1 MSERTFNWKNKDIR
15 AQVDVVDSKL
25 LPTLL
30 LRNALVLNP
39 YVKQWLKKN
48 IWIYQDRIVYV
59 GHELPNRAE
68 EIHTIDCEGKYIVP
82 GYIEPHAH
90 PFQIYNPQTLAE
102 YVSQYG
108 TTTFVNDN
116 LFLLLQSG
124 KKKALT
130 ILNELKKQPVQYF
143 WWSRYDLQT
152 EVLNEDHVLP
162 FDVRKQWIEHPDV
175 IQGGEMTGWPR
186 LVDGDDLMLHCMQA
200 TKKQRKR
207 IEGHFPGASDK
218 TLTKMKLFGAD
229 CDHEAM
235 TGDEVMRR
243 LELGYYVS
251 LRNSSIRPDVR
262 KILQELHEKGFRYY
276 DHFFYTTDGA
286 TPNFYKGGMTNEL
299 IRIALEE
306 GVPAIDAYNMA
317 SFNIAKYYQM
327 DDYLGV
333 VGPGRLASLNILE
346 DPLNPNPVTVLSKG
360 TILREDGC
368 NLKAF
373 TKTDWH
379 KGGLVPLA
387 LSYDMTMDDLQ
398 FSMPMGVKMRNAV
411 IMEPYM
417 IEIDNSMEQL
427 SFDHDES
434 YLTMLDRHGKWRV
447 NTMIKGFASSVQGF
461 VSSFTTTGDIVAIGK
476 NKADMLLAFARMKEI
491 GGGIV
496 LAENGSILYEIPL
509 ALCGC
514 ASSEAYEVVLEKE
527 QKLRDLLTER
537 GYEFCDPIYTL
548 LFLQSTHLPYIRITP
563 RGIFDVMKK
572 TVLFPS
578 IMR

>member
-15 AQVDVVDSKL
+15 SQADVVDSKL

-30 LRNALVLNP
+30 LRDALVLNP
-39 YVKQWLKKN
+39 FLKQWLKKN
-48 IWIYQDRIVYV
+48 VWIYGDRIVYV
-59 GHELPNRAE
+59 GHELPDAAE
-68 EIHTIDCEGKYIVP
+68 HIHTINCEGKYIVP
-82 GYIEPHAH
+82 GYIEPHTH

-102 YVSQYG
+102 YVSQFG

-116 LFLLLQSG
+116 LFFLLHSG

-130 ILNELKKQPVQYF
+130 ILEELKKQPVQYF

-152 EVLNEDHVLP
+152 EVLNEDQLLS

-175 IQGGEMTGWPR
+175 IQGGELTGWPR
-186 LVDGDDLMLHCMQA
+186 LMDGDDLMLHCMQA
-200 TKKQRKR
+200 TKKLRKR
-207 IEGHFPGASDK
+207 IEGHFPGASEK

-229 CDHEAM
+229 SDHEAM
-235 TGDEVMRR
+235 DGGEVMRR

-251 LRNSSIRPDVR
+251 LRHSSIRPDLR
-262 KILQELHEKGFRYY
+262 TILQDLHQKGFRHY

-286 TPNFYKGGMTNEL
+286 TPHFYKGGMTNEL
-299 IRIALEE
+299 IKIALEE

-333 VGPGRLASLNILE
+333 VGPGRLASLNILD
-346 DPLNPNPVTVLSKG
+346 DPMNPDPVTVISKG
-360 TILREDGC
+360 ILLREDGR
-368 NLKAF
+368 NMNAF
-373 TKTDWH
+373 TETDWK
-379 KGGLVPLA
+379 KGGLVPLE

-398 FSMPMGVKMRNAV
+398 FSMPMGVTMRNAV

-417 IEIDNSMEQL
+417 IAIDNSVDQL
-427 SFDHDES
+427 SFDHDEC
-434 YLTMLDRHGKWRV
+434 YLTLLDKHGKWRV
-447 NTMIKGFASSVQGF
+447 NTMLKGFADRVQGF
-461 VSSFTTTGDIVAIGK
+461 VSSYTTTGDIIAAGK
-476 NKADMLLAFARMKEI
+476 NKEDILLAFSRMKEI

-496 LAENGSILYEIPL
+496 LAENGKILHEIPL
-509 ALCGC
+509 ALNGS
-514 ASSEAYEVVLEKE
+514 ASAEKYEEVLEKE
-527 QKLRDLLTER
+527 QKLRTLLEER
-537 GYEFCDPIYTL
+537 GYRFCDPIYTL

>member
-15 AQVDVVDSKL
+15 SQADIVDSKL

-30 LRNALVLNP
+30 LRDALVLNP
-39 YVKQWLKKN
+39 FLKQWLKKN
-48 IWIYQDRIVYV
+48 VWIYGDRIVYV
-59 GHELPNRAE
+59 GHELPDAAE
-68 EIHTIDCEGKYIVP
+68 YIHTINCEGKYIVP
-82 GYIEPHAH
+82 GYIEPHTH

-102 YVSQYG
+102 YVSQFG

-116 LFLLLQSG
+116 LFFLLHSG

-130 ILNELKKQPVQYF
+130 ILEELKKQPVQYF

-152 EVLNEDHVLP
+152 EVLNEDQLLS

-175 IQGGEMTGWPR
+175 IQGGELTGWPR
-186 LVDGDDLMLHCMQA
+186 LMDGDDLMLHCMQA
-200 TKKQRKR
+200 TKKLRKR
-207 IEGHFPGASDK
+207 IEGHFPGASEK

-229 CDHEAM
+229 SDHEAM
-235 TGDEVMRR
+235 NGDEVMRR

-251 LRNSSIRPDVR
+251 LRHSSIRPDLR
-262 KILQELHEKGFRYY
+262 TILQDLHQKGFRHY

-286 TPNFYKGGMTNEL
+286 TPHFYKGGMTNEL
-299 IRIALEE
+299 IKIALEE

-327 DDYLGV
+327 DDFLGV
-333 VGPGRLASLNILE
+333 IGPGRLASLNILD
-346 DPLNPNPVTVLSKG
+346 DPMNPDPVTVISKG
-360 TILREDGC
+360 ILLREDGR
-368 NLKAF
+368 NMKAF
-373 TKTDWH
+373 TETDWK
-379 KGGLVPLA
+379 KGGLVPLE

-398 FSMPMGVKMRNAV
+398 FSMPMGVIMRNAV

-417 IEIDNSMEQL
+417 IAIDNSVDQL
-427 SFDHDES
+427 SFDHDEC
-434 YLTMLDRHGKWRV
+434 YLTLLDKHGKWRV
-447 NTMIKGFASSVQGF
+447 NTMLKGFADRVQGF
-461 VSSFTTTGDIVAIGK
+461 VSSYTTTGDIIAAGK
-476 NKADMLLAFARMKEI
+476 NKEDILLAFSRMKEI

-496 LAENGSILYEIPL
+496 LAENGKILHEIPL
-509 ALCGC
+509 ALNGS
-514 ASSEAYEVVLEKE
+514 ASAENYEEVLEKE
-527 QKLRDLLTER
+527 QKLRTLLEER
-537 GYEFCDPIYTL
+537 GYRFCDPIYTL

>member
-15 AQVDVVDSKL
+15 SQVDVVDSKL

-39 YVKQWLKKN
+39 FLKQWLKKN

-59 GHELPNRAE
+59 GDDLPNKAGH
-68 EIHTIDCEGKYIVP
+68 IHTIDCEGKYIVP

-90 PFQIYNPQTLAE
+90 PFQIYNPHTLAE
-102 YVSQYG
+102 YVSQFG

-130 ILNELKKQPVQYF
+130 VLDELKKQPVQYF

-152 EVLNEDHVLP
+152 EVLHEDHILP
-162 FDVRKQWIEHPDV
+162 FDVRKQWMEHPDV
-175 IQGGEMTGWPR
+175 LQGGEMTGWPR
-186 LVDGDDLMLHCMQA
+186 LMDGDDLILHCMQT
-200 TKKQRKR
+200 TKKHRKR
-207 IEGHFPGASDK
+207 IEGHFPGASEK

-229 CDHEAM
+229 SDHEAM
-235 TGDEVMRR
+235 TGDEVLRR

-251 LRNSSIRPDVR
+251 LRNSSIRPDL
-262 KILQELHEKGFRYY
+262 KNILEDLHERNFRQY

-286 TPNFYKGGMTNEL
+286 TPNFYKGGMINEM
-299 IRIALEE
+299 IRIALDE

-317 SFNIAKYYQM
+317 SFNIAKYYQI

-333 VGPGRLASLNILE
+333 VGPGRLASLNILD
-346 DPLNPNPVTVLSKG
+346 DPANPDPVTVLSKG
-360 TILREDGC
+360 VILREDGR
-368 NLKAF
+368 NMNAF
-373 TKTDWH
+373 TEMDWN
-379 KGGLVPLA
+379 KGGLVPLE

-417 IEIDNSMEQL
+417 IAIDNSVDQL
-427 SFDHDES
+427 SFDHDEC
-434 YLTMLDRHGKWRV
+434 YLTMLDKQGKWRV
-447 NTMIKGFASSVQGF
+447 NTMVKGFASSVQGF
-461 VSSFTTTGDIVAIGK
+461 VSSFTTTGDIIAIGK

-496 LAENGSILYEIPL
+496 LAENGEILHEIPL
-509 ALCGC
+509 HLCGC
-514 ASSEAYEVVLEKE
+514 ASSEKYETVLEKE
-527 QKLRDLLTER
+527 LKLKTLLAER
-537 GYEFCDPIYTL
+537 GYQFSDPIYTL

>member
-68 EIHTIDCEGKYIVP
+68 EIPTIDCEGKYIVP

-346 DPLNPNPVTVLSKG
+346 DPQNPNPVTVLSKG

-368 NLKAF
+368 DLKAF
-373 TKTDWH
+373 TNMDWN
-379 KGGLVPLA
+379 KGGLVPLE

-447 NTMIKGFASSVQGF
+447 NTMIKGFASNVQGF

-496 LAENGSILYEIPL
+496 LAENGNILYEIPL

-537 GYEFCDPIYTL
+537 GYKFSDPVYTL

>member
-68 EIHTIDCEGKYIVP
+68 KIHTIDCEGKYIVP

-262 KILQELHEKGFRYY
+262 KILQELHGKGFCYY

-368 NLKAF
+368 DLKAF
-373 TKTDWH
+373 TNMDWN
-379 KGGLVPLA
+379 KGGLVPLE

-417 IEIDNSMEQL
+417 IEIDNSVEQL

-434 YLTMLDRHGKWRV
+434 YLTMLDKHGKWRV
-447 NTMIKGFASSVQGF
+447 NTMIKGFASNVQGF

-496 LAENGSILYEIPL
+496 LAENGNILYEIPL
-509 ALCGC
+509 SLCGC

-537 GYEFCDPIYTL
+537 GYKFSDPVYTL

>member
-15 AQVDVVDSKL
+15 AQVDVVDAKL

-59 GHELPNRAE
+59 GHELPDRTE

-130 ILNELKKQPVQYF
+130 ILNELKKLPVQYF

-162 FDVRKQWIEHPDV
+162 FDVRKQWIEHADV

-251 LRNSSIRPDVR
+251 LRNSSIRPDLR
-262 KILQELHEKGFRYY
+262 NILKELHEKGFRYY

-346 DPLNPNPVTVLSKG
+346 DPLQPNPVTVLSKG
-360 TILREDGC
+360 KILREDGRDM
-368 NLKAF
+368 NAF
-373 TKTDWH
+373 PHTNWN
-379 KGGLVPLA
+379 KGGLVPLE

-417 IEIDNSMEQL
+417 IEIDNSVEQL

-476 NKADMLLAFARMKEI
+476 NKADMLLAFSRMKEI

-496 LAENGSILYEIPL
+496 LAENGKILHEIPL
-509 ALCGC
+509 SLCGC
-514 ASSEAYEVVLEKE
+514 ASSESYDIVLEKE

-537 GYEFCDPIYTL
+537 GYEYCDPVYTL

>member
-152 EVLNEDHVLP
+152 EVLNEDHVLS

-262 KILQELHEKGFRYY
+262 NILQELHEKGFRYY

-360 TILREDGC
+360 IILREDGSDM
-368 NLKAF
+368 KAF
-373 TKTDWH
+373 TKTDWN
-379 KGGLVPLA
+379 KGGLVPLE

-434 YLTMLDRHGKWRV
+434 YLTMLDKHGKWRV

-496 LAENGSILYEIPL
+496 LAENGNILHEIPL

-514 ASSEAYEVVLEKE
+514 ASSETYEDVLEKE
-527 QKLRDLLTER
+527 QKLKYLLTER
-537 GYEFCDPIYTL
+537 GYEFCDPVYTL

>member
-59 GHELPNRAE
+59 GHELPNKAE

-262 KILQELHEKGFRYY
+262 NILQELHEKGFRYY

-360 TILREDGC
+360 IILREDGS
-368 NLKAF
+368 NMKAF
-373 TKTDWH
+373 TKTDWN
-379 KGGLVPLA
+379 KGGLVPLE

-434 YLTMLDRHGKWRV
+434 YLTMLDKHGKWRV
-447 NTMIKGFASSVQGF
+447 NTMIKGFA
-461 VSSFTTTGDIVAIGK
+461 
-476 NKADMLLAFARMKEI
+476 
-491 GGGIV
+491 
-496 LAENGSILYEIPL
+496 
-509 ALCGC
+509 
-514 ASSEAYEVVLEKE
+514 
-527 QKLRDLLTER
+527 
-537 GYEFCDPIYTL
+537 
-548 LFLQSTHLPYIRITP
+548 
-563 RGIFDVMKK
+563 
-572 TVLFPS
+572 
-578 IMR
+578 

>member
-82 GYIEPHAH
+82 GYIEPHVH

-116 LFLLLQSG
+116 LFLLLQTG

-262 KILQELHEKGFRYY
+262 KILQELHEKDFRYY

-333 VGPGRLASLNILE
+333 VGPGRLASLNVLE

-360 TILREDGC
+360 IILREDGC
-368 NLKAF
+368 DLKAF
-373 TKTDWH
+373 TKTVWS
-379 KGGLVPLA
+379 KGGLVPLE

-417 IEIDNSMEQL
+417 IEIDNSLEQL

-514 ASSEAYEVVLEKE
+514 ASSEAYEDVLEKE

-537 GYEFCDPIYTL
+537 GYEFCDPVYTL

>member
-59 GHELPNRAE
+59 GHELPDKTE

-130 ILNELKKQPVQYF
+130 ILNELKKLPVQYF

-162 FDVRKQWIEHPDV
+162 FDVRKHWIEHPDV

-251 LRNSSIRPDVR
+251 LRNSSIRPDLR
-262 KILQELHEKGFRYY
+262 NILQELHEKGFRYY

-346 DPLNPNPVTVLSKG
+346 DPLQPNPVTVLSKG
-360 TILREDGC
+360 KILREDGC
-368 NLKAF
+368 DMNAF
-373 TKTDWH
+373 PHTNWN
-379 KGGLVPLA
+379 KGGLVPLE

-417 IEIDNSMEQL
+417 IEIDNSVEQL

-476 NKADMLLAFARMKEI
+476 NKADMLLAFSRMKEI

-496 LAENGSILYEIPL
+496 LAENGKILHEIPL
-509 ALCGC
+509 SLCGC
-514 ASSEAYEVVLEKE
+514 ASSESYDIVLEKE
-527 QKLRDLLTER
+527 QKLRNLLTER
-537 GYEFCDPIYTL
+537 GYEYCDPVYTL

>member
-15 AQVDVVDSKL
+15 SQADVVDSKL

-30 LRNALVLNP
+30 LRDALVLNP
-39 YVKQWLKKN
+39 FLKQWLKKN
-48 IWIYQDRIVYV
+48 VWIYGDRIVYV
-59 GHELPNRAE
+59 GHELPDAVE
-68 EIHTIDCEGKYIVP
+68 HIHTINCEGKYIVP
-82 GYIEPHAH
+82 GYIEPHTH

-102 YVSQYG
+102 YVSQFG

-116 LFLLLQSG
+116 LFFLLHSG

-130 ILNELKKQPVQYF
+130 ILEELKKQPVQYF

-152 EVLNEDHVLP
+152 EVLNEDQLLS

-175 IQGGEMTGWPR
+175 IQGGELTGWPR
-186 LVDGDDLMLHCMQA
+186 LMDGDDLMLHCMQA
-200 TKKQRKR
+200 TKKLRKR
-207 IEGHFPGASDK
+207 IEGHFPGASEK

-229 CDHEAM
+229 SDHEAM
-235 TGDEVMRR
+235 NGDEVMRR

-251 LRNSSIRPDVR
+251 LRHSSIRPDLR
-262 KILQELHEKGFRYY
+262 TILQDLHQKGFRHY

-286 TPNFYKGGMTNEL
+286 TPHFYKGGMTNEL
-299 IRIALEE
+299 IKIALEE
-306 GVPAIDAYNMA
+306 GVPVIDAYNMA

-327 DDYLGV
+327 DDFLGV
-333 VGPGRLASLNILE
+333 IGPGRLASLNILD
-346 DPLNPNPVTVLSKG
+346 DPMNPDPVTVISKG
-360 TILREDGC
+360 ILLREDGR
-368 NLKAF
+368 NMKAF
-373 TKTDWH
+373 TETDWK
-379 KGGLVPLA
+379 KGGLVPLE

-398 FSMPMGVKMRNAV
+398 FSMPMGVIMRNAV

-417 IEIDNSMEQL
+417 IAIDNSVDQL
-427 SFDHDES
+427 SFDHDEC
-434 YLTMLDRHGKWRV
+434 YLTLLDKHGKWRV
-447 NTMIKGFASSVQGF
+447 NTMLKGFADRVQGF
-461 VSSFTTTGDIVAIGK
+461 VSSYTTTGDIIAAGK
-476 NKADMLLAFARMKEI
+476 NKEDILLAFSRMKEI

-496 LAENGSILYEIPL
+496 LAENGKILHEIPL
-509 ALCGC
+509 ALNGS
-514 ASSEAYEVVLEKE
+514 ASAENYEEVLEKE
-527 QKLRDLLTER
+527 QKLRTLLEER
-537 GYEFCDPIYTL
+537 GYRFCDPIYTL

>member
-15 AQVDVVDSKL
+15 SQADVVDSKL

-30 LRNALVLNP
+30 LRDALVLNP
-39 YVKQWLKKN
+39 FLKQWLKKN
-48 IWIYQDRIVYV
+48 VWIYGDRIVYV
-59 GHELPNRAE
+59 GHELPDAAE
-68 EIHTIDCEGKYIVP
+68 YIHTINCEGKYIVP
-82 GYIEPHAH
+82 GYIEPHTH

-102 YVSQYG
+102 YVSQFG

-116 LFLLLQSG
+116 LFFLLHSG

-130 ILNELKKQPVQYF
+130 ILEELKKQPVQYF

-152 EVLNEDHVLP
+152 EVLNEDQLLS

-175 IQGGEMTGWPR
+175 IQGGELTGWPR
-186 LVDGDDLMLHCMQA
+186 LMDGDDLMLHCMQA
-200 TKKQRKR
+200 TKKLRKR
-207 IEGHFPGASDK
+207 IEGHFPGASEK

-229 CDHEAM
+229 SDHEAM
-235 TGDEVMRR
+235 NGDEVMRR

-251 LRNSSIRPDVR
+251 LRHSSIRPDLR
-262 KILQELHEKGFRYY
+262 TILQDLHQKGFRHY

-286 TPNFYKGGMTNEL
+286 TPHFYKGGMTNEL
-299 IRIALEE
+299 IKIALEE

-327 DDYLGV
+327 DDFLGV
-333 VGPGRLASLNILE
+333 IGPGRLASLNILD
-346 DPLNPNPVTVLSKG
+346 DPMNPDPVTVISKG
-360 TILREDGC
+360 ILLREDGR
-368 NLKAF
+368 NMKAF
-373 TKTDWH
+373 TETDWK
-379 KGGLVPLA
+379 KGGLVPLE

-398 FSMPMGVKMRNAV
+398 FSMPMGVIMRNAV

-417 IEIDNSMEQL
+417 IAIDNSVDQL
-427 SFDHDES
+427 SFDHDEC
-434 YLTMLDRHGKWRV
+434 YLTLLDKHGKWRV
-447 NTMIKGFASSVQGF
+447 NTMLKGFADRVQGF
-461 VSSFTTTGDIVAIGK
+461 VSSYTTTGDIIAAGK
-476 NKADMLLAFARMKEI
+476 NKEDILLAFSRMKEI

-496 LAENGSILYEIPL
+496 LAENGKILHEIPL
-509 ALCGC
+509 ALNGS
-514 ASSEAYEVVLEKE
+514 ASAENYEEVLEKE
-527 QKLRDLLTER
+527 QKLRTLLEER
-537 GYEFCDPIYTL
+537 GYRFCDPIYTL

>member
-68 EIHTIDCEGKYIVP
+68 KIHTIDCEGKYIVP

-368 NLKAF
+368 DLKAF
-373 TKTDWH
+373 TKMNWN
-379 KGGLVPLA
+379 KGGLVPLE

-434 YLTMLDRHGKWRV
+434 YLTMLDKHGKWRV

-496 LAENGSILYEIPL
+496 LAENGNILYEIPL

-537 GYEFCDPIYTL
+537 GYKFSDPVYTL

>member
-368 NLKAF
+368 DLKAF
-373 TKTDWH
+373 TKADWH
-379 KGGLVPLA
+379 KGGLVPLE

-417 IEIDNSMEQL
+417 IEI
-427 SFDHDES
+427 
-434 YLTMLDRHGKWRV
+434 
-447 NTMIKGFASSVQGF
+447 
-461 VSSFTTTGDIVAIGK
+461 
-476 NKADMLLAFARMKEI
+476 
-491 GGGIV
+491 
-496 LAENGSILYEIPL
+496 
-509 ALCGC
+509 
-514 ASSEAYEVVLEKE
+514 
-527 QKLRDLLTER
+527 
-537 GYEFCDPIYTL
+537 
-548 LFLQSTHLPYIRITP
+548 
-563 RGIFDVMKK
+563 
-572 TVLFPS
+572 
-578 IMR
+578 

>member
-346 DPLNPNPVTVLSKG
+346 APLNPNPVTVLSKG

-368 NLKAF
+368 DLKAF

-379 KGGLVPLA
+379 KGGLVSLE

-496 LAENGSILYEIPL
+496 LAENRNILHEIPL

-514 ASSEAYEVVLEKE
+514 ASSEAYEDVLEKE

>member
-1 MSERTFNWKNKDIR
+1 MAE
-15 AQVDVVDSKL
+15 
-25 LPTLL
+25 
-30 LRNALVLNP
+30 
-39 YVKQWLKKN
+39 KN

-68 EIHTIDCEGKYIVP
+68 EIRTIDCEGKYIVP

-333 VGPGRLASLNILE
+333 VGPGRMASLNILE
-346 DPLNPNPVTVLSKG
+346 DPLNPDPVTVLSKG
-360 TILREDGC
+360 IILREDGC
-368 NLKAF
+368 DLKAF
-373 TKTDWH
+373 TKTGWS
-379 KGGLVPLA
+379 KGGLVPLE

-447 NTMIKGFASSVQGF
+447 NTIIKGFASSVQGF

-496 LAENGSILYEIPL
+496 LAENGNILHEIPL

-514 ASSEAYEVVLEKE
+514 ASSEAYEEVLEKE

-537 GYEFCDPIYTL
+537 GYEFCDPVYTL

>member
-15 AQVDVVDSKL
+15 SQADVVDSKL

-30 LRNALVLNP
+30 LRDALVLNP
-39 YVKQWLKKN
+39 FLKQWLKKN
-48 IWIYQDRIVYV
+48 VWIYGDRIVYV
-59 GHELPNRAE
+59 GDEIPDAAE
-68 EIHTIDCEGKYIVP
+68 HIHTINCEGKYIVP
-82 GYIEPHAH
+82 GYIEPHTH

-102 YVSQYG
+102 YVSQFG

-116 LFLLLQSG
+116 LFFLLNSG

-130 ILNELKKQPVQYF
+130 ILEELKKQPVQYF

-152 EVLNEDHVLP
+152 EVLNEDQLLSY
-162 FDVRKQWIEHPDV
+162 DVRKQWIEHPDV
-175 IQGGEMTGWPR
+175 IQGGELTGWPR
-186 LVDGDDLMLHCMQA
+186 LMDGDDLMLHCMQA
-200 TKKQRKR
+200 TKKLRKR
-207 IEGHFPGASDK
+207 IEGHFPGASEK

-229 CDHEAM
+229 SDHEAM
-235 TGDEVMRR
+235 NGDEVMRR

-251 LRNSSIRPDVR
+251 LRHSSIRPDLR
-262 KILQELHEKGFRYY
+262 TILQDLHQKGFRHY

-286 TPNFYKGGMTNEL
+286 APHFYKGGMTNEL
-299 IRIALEE
+299 IKIALEE

-327 DDYLGV
+327 DDFLGV
-333 VGPGRLASLNILE
+333 VGPGRLASLNILD
-346 DPLNPNPVTVLSKG
+346 DPMNPDPVTVISKG
-360 TILREDGC
+360 ILLKEDGR
-368 NLKAF
+368 NMKAF
-373 TKTDWH
+373 TKTDW
-379 KGGLVPLA
+379 KRGGLVPLE

-417 IEIDNSMEQL
+417 IAIDNSVDQL

-434 YLTMLDRHGKWRV
+434 YLTLLDKHGKWRV
-447 NTMIKGFASSVQGF
+447 NTMLKGFSERVQGF
-461 VSSFTTTGDIVAIGK
+461 VSSYTTTGDIIAAGK
-476 NKADMLLAFARMKEI
+476 NKEDILLAFSRMKEI

-496 LAENGSILYEIPL
+496 LAENGKILHEIPL
-509 ALCGC
+509 ALNGS
-514 ASSEAYEVVLEKE
+514 ASAESFEDVLEKE
-527 QKLRDLLTER
+527 QKLRTLLEER
-537 GYEFCDPIYTL
+537 GYRFCDPIYTL